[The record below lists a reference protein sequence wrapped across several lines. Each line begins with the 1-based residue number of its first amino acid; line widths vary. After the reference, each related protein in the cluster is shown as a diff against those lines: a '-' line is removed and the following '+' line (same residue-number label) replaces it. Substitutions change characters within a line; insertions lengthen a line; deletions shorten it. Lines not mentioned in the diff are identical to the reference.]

1 MISRTPACLSGIL
14 GGACWVARYVLDH
27 YDVVAA
33 DGQVGTAL
41 RWAGL
46 TWLVLALFAAGVGL
60 TARSM
65 LALRLVVGVCVVLLA
80 ATALSLL
87 YPVTGRLLGDAIFG
101 GATLLVSLMVW
112 WRGRGLGEP
121 RHHGAHAAHG

>member
-14 GGACWVARYVLDH
+14 GGACLVARYVLD
-27 YDVVAA
+27 DAGTVAA

-46 TWLVLALFAAGVGL
+46 TWLALAFFAAGVGL

-65 LALRLVVGVCVVLLA
+65 LALRLVVGVCVALLGY
-80 ATALSLL
+80 TALSLL
-87 YPVTGRLLGDAIFG
+87 YPATGELLGDAVFG
-101 GATLLVSLMVW
+101 GVTILASLVVW
-112 WRGRGLGEP
+112 WRGRGRRGRP
-121 RHHGAHAAHG
+121 HGSHVSDA

>member
-14 GGACWVARYVLDH
+14 GGACWVARYLLDD
-27 YDVVAA
+27 YGVVDA
-33 DGQVGTAL
+33 DGQIGTAL

-60 TARSM
+60 TARSI

-87 YPVTGRLLGDAIFG
+87 YPATGRLLGDAIFG
-101 GATLLVSLMVW
+101 GTVLLGSMVLW
-112 WRGRGLGEP
+112 WRGRGRTE
-121 RHHGAHAAHG
+121 HHHRGTHAAHG